1 MCVDQTGASN
11 DYCGHCLV
19 NSSKNSVVV
28 VTINYRLNVF
38 GFLGGSEVKDSTRG
52 HGAGNFGIQDQ
63 RMAIAWTKAHIAAFG
78 GDGEDITIFG
88 ESAGG
93 NSVINHLAQ
102 PASFGLYT
110 KAIVE
115 SGAYNLGAGTM
126 EEAETNYKKL
136 LASSSCSSLS
146 CLKALKQKVRESF
159 NLPLS

>member
-11 DYCGHCLV
+11 LYCGPCLV

-159 NLPLS
+159 NLLLS

>member
-1 MCVDQTGASN
+1 VCVDQTGASN
-11 DYCGHCLV
+11 DYCGPCLV
-19 NSSKNSVVV
+19 ASSKNSVVV